1 MKNVKKITALCFTL
15 MVLQVTTEAL
25 AFNIPAPGD
34 AGDSF
39 RKGFETGSNHG
50 ARLQQ
55 QQNERRRMQIEQQR
69 FQLEQERSLYQQRL
83 WDAQMELIEKEK
95 DPAKKL
101 AYMQSL
107 LKSMNSS
114 Q

>member
-1 MKNVKKITALCFTL
+1 MKGVKKMITLCFTL

-25 AFNIPAPGD
+25 AFNIPAPEQHGE
-34 AGDSF
+34 AL
-39 RKGFETGSNHG
+39 RRGFETGSNHG
-50 ARLQQ
+50 ARLHQ